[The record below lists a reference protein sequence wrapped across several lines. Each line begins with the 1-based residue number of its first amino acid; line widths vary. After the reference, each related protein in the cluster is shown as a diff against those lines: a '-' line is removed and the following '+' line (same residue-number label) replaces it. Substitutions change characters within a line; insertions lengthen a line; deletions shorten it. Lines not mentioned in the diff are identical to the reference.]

1 MKTILAL
8 TIISLCFFG
17 INSISFAQ
25 IHFET
30 QVNKSENDAEE
41 NLSDGDVNITSSD
54 LELCYDPGVIGIGS
68 KDQYIGIRFESIDIP
83 KTAIVD
89 SAFIQFTAEGST
101 NDPTLVEVYGELMF
115 NSPVFSSS
123 LDYNISARTRTSN
136 FVNWNIPEWNIND
149 ATTENER
156 TPNLNTLVEEIIQ
169 QSLWQRNNSMSFI
182 IEGSGTRRAYSY
194 DESSSK
200 ASVLHIYYRENNASV
215 SSFTKSEV
223 KCYPNP
229 ASDFIYVD
237 LTKSNFGEDFT
248 VEVLSMCGQNI
259 STQHLKGGEKH
270 KLELNKNHQLAILRI
285 TSASGVYTQK
295 IINK

>member
-1 MKTILAL
+1 M
-8 TIISLCFFG
+8 SFG
-17 INSISFAQ
+17 Q

-41 NLSDGDVNITSSD
+41 NRSNGSVNITSSD

-68 KDQYIGIRFESIDIP
+68 KDQYVGIRFESIDIP

-89 SAFIQFTAEGST
+89 SAFIQFTADGTT
-101 NDPTLVEVYGELMF
+101 NNPTLVEVHGELMF
-115 NSPVFSSS
+115 NSPVFSTS

-136 FVNWNIPEWNIND
+136 FVNWNIPEWNNSD
-149 ATTENER
+149 AATENER

-194 DESSSK
+194 DGSSSQ
-200 ASVLHIYYRENNASV
+200 APVLHIYYRENNASV
-215 SSFTKSEV
+215 SSFAQSEV

-229 ASDFIYVD
+229 ASEFIYVD
-237 LTKSNFGEDFT
+237 LTQSNFGEDFT
-248 VEVLSMCGQNI
+248 VEVLSMSGQNI
-259 STQHLKGGEKH
+259 STQHFRGGEKH
-270 KLELNKNHQLAILRI
+270 KLELNTNHQLAILRI
-285 TSASGVYTQK
+285 TSASGVFTQK
-295 IINK
+295 IVIQ